1 MEDRY
6 DDGQEQK
13 MADDISAVNEDQ
25 VNDNQVNENQCNEDQ
40 VNDDQVNENQCN
52 ENQVNENQDNA
63 KEDSQ
68 PVYTDPNADVVPE
81 PEEEESVQD
90 NCREAHVEDSLSQSD
105 QNQGNQNQGNQYQS
119 NQYQNDQYQNDQ
131 YQSNQYQ
138 GNQSQNDQYRG
149 GSQNYGYQNN
159 YDYNTGSTP
168 KYAQNYEQGMDTSPM
183 SMGDW
188 LLTILVSMIPCA
200 GLVLYIVWAFGKT
213 GNINRRNFCRANLI
227 IMACVFVLY
236 LILVVVFGV
245 AFFAAM

>member
-13 MADDISAVNEDQ
+13 LADDMSAVNENQ
-25 VNDNQVNENQCNEDQ
+25 CNDNQVNENQCNE
-40 VNDDQVNENQCN
+40 NQCN
-52 ENQVNENQDNA
+52 DNQDNENQDNENSNDA
-63 KEDSQ
+63 KENSQ

-90 NCREAHVEDSLSQSD
+90 NCGEAHVEASSSQSD
-105 QNQGNQNQGNQYQS
+105 QNQGNQYQS

-131 YQSNQYQ
+131 SQSNQYRSNQYQ
-138 GNQSQNDQYRG
+138 GNRYQNDQYRG

-168 KYAQNYEQGMDTSPM
+168 KYTQNYEQGMDTSPM

-236 LILVVVFGV
+236 LILMLVFGV
-245 AFFAAM
+245 AFFAAL